1 MYEVELKT
9 EINSNQKENLKAA
22 LENEGFKFGETVT
35 LNDYYVE
42 AKESSHGGY
51 DLKRYRREGDK
62 HFYTEKIWHKTGD
75 TLARKEDEHEVT
87 KEEFEAE
94 ISKYPEAIKILK
106 DRDYYKGKINED
118 IVTVVID
125 NVKFNHSPDMR
136 YFFEAEVGVK
146 DIEHV
151 KEKKDFIR
159 GFMSD
164 LLGVSE
170 FIDAPG
176 MFTMAIKGL

>member
-9 EINSNQKENLKAA
+9 EISSDQKKKLKLA
-22 LENEGFKFGETVT
+22 LEDKGFKFGETVT
-35 LNDYYVE
+35 LNDYYFE
-42 AKESSHGGY
+42 AKESIHGGY

-62 HFYTEKIWHKTGD
+62 YFYTEKIWHKTGE

-94 ISKYPEAIKILK
+94 ISKYTEAIKILK

-125 NVKFNHSPDMR
+125 NVKFNHSKDMR
-136 YFFEAEVGVK
+136 YFFEAEVVVK
-146 DIEHV
+146 DIEQV

-159 GFMSD
+159 GFMSG